1 MKDEQKVVRIGSVEL
16 LESEAADYAEK
27 GMYLVT
33 YSKII
38 KVIKNGD
45 RYTGILIY
53 SAPGMTKRGR
63 YFVYTRAQVEHFMP
77 EALEKEKMAIELEK
91 YT

>member
-1 MKDEQKVVRIGSVEL
+1 MQEEKVVRIGSVEL

-38 KVIKNGD
+38 KVTKKGE
-45 RYTGILIY
+45 RYTGKTIY
-53 SAPGMTKRGR
+53 SAPGMTRRGR

-77 EALEKEKMAIELEK
+77 TAFENEKRLYAEKRR
-91 YT
+91 